1 MMQPQQ
7 QSPIDFFSSIFNA
20 QFFSNLVMFVI
31 MFAWMKV
38 LLIMLEEPAPAA
50 GKLREEA
57 ASKAITK
64 EALRENP
71 DWSDKQAV
79 YLELELEY
87 IGGRLENRSLGIGLE
102 AASGITKELLGR
114 QYVDGAYIAEKISRV
129 ERAITEPE
137 FKTKLSQSDEALVKE
152 AINGYAELEFTTQFG
167 REAKALVMSVIR
179 QDVATTEYLIKRLSE
194 LFKTDQR
201 FA

>member
-7 QSPIDFFSSIFNA
+7 QNPIDFFSSIFNA

-38 LLIMLEEPAPAA
+38 LLIMLEEPASAV
-50 GKLREEA
+50 GKLKEKG
-57 ASKAITK
+57 ASKAITGG
-64 EALRENP
+64 ALRENP
-71 DWSDKQAV
+71 DWSNKQAV

-87 IGGRLENRSLGIGLE
+87 IGGRLENRSLGIALE
-102 AASGITKELLGR
+102 AAGGMTKELLGR
-114 QYVDGAYIAEKISRV
+114 QYADGAYIAEKISRV
-129 ERAITEPE
+129 ERVVAEPE
-137 FKTKLSQSDEALVKE
+137 FKAKLSQSDEALAKE
-152 AINGYAELEFTTQFG
+152 AINGYAELEFNTQFG

-179 QDVATTEYLIKRLSE
+179 QDVATTEYLIKRLRE
-194 LFKTDQR
+194 LLKTDQR